1 MSSINTIQLE
11 NDLNKSKTSGYISTI
26 QKLDSSNSGKQD
38 LKAMLRDI
46 TGPISHGLEIVM
58 VTHSALNVDLLPVL
72 SGDNSPIGAMFV
84 AAGKPGSREA
94 SSGAT
99 VTLSVNGP
107 YEPGTKASELSTDD
121 KVIYDTLSVLTGR
134 RKTILDFIVS
144 GAKLS
149 AYDAKRCG
157 IVDKVAQFR
166 NKYAHNKITPITNP
180 VLPVAPAPVAPAPV
194 APAPVAPAP
203 VAPAP
208 VAPAPVA
215 LEAPVAPVAGTQQS
229 AIIQSWSED
238 PPPTPKKRGRPKA
251 TPAAPAVV

>member
-1 MSSINTIQLE
+1 
-11 NDLNKSKTSGYISTI
+11 
-26 QKLDSSNSGKQD
+26 
-38 LKAMLRDI
+38 MLRDI

-58 VTHSALNVDLLPVL
+58 VTHSALNVDLLPVI

-144 GAKLS
+144 EAKLS

-166 NKYAHNKITPITNP
+166 NKYAHNKISLITNP
-180 VLPVAPAPVAPAPV
+180 PPPVAPPPVAPEVV
-194 APAPVAPAP
+194 AQQPAPSQT
-203 VAPAP
+203 
-208 VAPAPVA
+208 
-215 LEAPVAPVAGTQQS
+215 EAVV
-229 AIIQSWSED
+229 
-238 PPPTPKKRGRPKA
+238 PPTPKKRGRPK
-251 TPAAPAVV
+251 TIPTAPAVV